1 MFYQTSIPFVK
12 TSQSFGAWSCMRYS
26 RPLDLIFHHPLKCI
40 NPLTTRLV
48 QQLLDIRHAVGLS
61 SEYPTKHKLHAGHQ
75 KGRKMP
81 FFVHG
86 DLDLQTRLSK
96 GPNMYSTWIWCIS
109 VHLFPRC
116 FMHKQKKTT
125 DWRCQKQNLPQFTAC
140 GNWLYIY
147 DQLPYSLLFAICIE
161 TLLECCTAVTLVM
174 ACNWQL
180 PSVT

>member
-116 FMHKQKKTT
+116 FMHKQKKPQT
-125 DWRCQKQNLPQFTAC
+125 DDAKNRTFHS
-140 GNWLYIY
+140 
-147 DQLPYSLLFAICIE
+147 SLH
-161 TLLECCTAVTLVM
+161 AVTDYIFMTSYHTVFCLQYALKLCWSV
-174 ACNWQL
+174 AQL
-180 PSVT
+180 WHL